1 VDTSETQELL
11 TGYLGEL
18 DWTDGVTKDRLLAH
32 LAGRAD
38 TLRTMLNE
46 YVTEGT
52 CHDMDAVLSV
62 IPAQAWQD
70 SQGDQ
75 WQGAAM
81 QYVADVPSHFRE
93 RAVGQDRSD
102 AYRSGGLAPA
112 TPGFGQSA
120 GATEGAPSDSTGS

>member
-1 VDTSETQELL
+1 MQELL

-32 LAGRAD
+32 LAGRDD

-46 YVTEGT
+46 YVAEGT
-52 CHDMDAVLSV
+52 YQDMDTVLSV

-81 QYVADVPSHFRE
+81 QYVADVPSHFQE
-93 RAVGQDRSD
+93 GPVGQDRSD
-102 AYRSGGLAPA
+102 VYRSGGPAPA

-120 GATEGAPSDSTGS
+120 GAAEGTQADSTGS